1 MKKVTTKT
9 KWIFAV
15 GQLGWSILAGIIT
28 NLMVNFYLPDKTGN
42 GITTFVSSA
51 TYTFLGL
58 TIIGIITALG
68 RIVDAVTDP
77 WIASASDKCK
87 HKLGKRIPFMRYSA
101 IPFALVTVLIFCCP
115 VRGESVWNVVWLAVT
130 MVIFYICMTAYCTP
144 YNALIPVLGREQ
156 KDRMDISTYIS
167 LTYIVGTGIAF
178 AGKMI
183 WEALQGMTGW
193 DYYLCARI
201 VLAVLAL
208 IALVCMLL
216 PAFMINEKD
225 YDMSEPIKENAFK
238 SLGKTFKNK
247 QFRIFVLA
255 DILYWVG
262 ITIFNT
268 GFIFYV
274 ENLLGLKSEYMLLF
288 VFMTLVTFICYIP
301 VNALAKKFGKKRL
314 LIIGFFLFAVAF
326 LVSIFAGKVTFIPN
340 LIYGFIICILV
351 GVPLAILG
359 VIPQAIVADIAE
371 ADNVETK
378 ENHDAMFYAA
388 RTFAFKLG
396 QSIAMIVFTSLAVI
410 SQFTDTEGHIGNTGE
425 GYRYGLA
432 VAMVLCVLAAVA
444 CFFYNEKKVL
454 KTIGDNKNQPETSE
468 IAENSEKTEEVAE
481 EK

>member
-1 MKKVTTKT
+1 MKRLTK
-9 KWIFAV
+9 KQMWIFAI

-28 NLMVNFYLPDKTGN
+28 NLLVNFYLPDQTGN
-42 GITTFVSSA
+42 GIILFVTPA
-51 TYTFLGL
+51 TYTFLSL
-58 TIIGIITALG
+58 TIVGIITALG
-68 RIVDAVTDP
+68 RVVDAVTDP
-77 WIASASDKCK
+77 LIAGASDKCT

-101 IPFALVTVLIFCCP
+101 IPFALTTVLIFCCP
-115 VRGESVWNVVWLAVT
+115 IRHESVVNVIWLAVT
-130 MVIFYICMTAYCTP
+130 MVLFYVCMTAYCTP

-178 AGKMI
+178 SGKML
-183 WEALQGMTGW
+183 WEMLNGVTGW
-193 DYYLCARI
+193 DYYLCARL
-201 VLAVLAL
+201 VLGLLAV

-216 PAFMINEKD
+216 PAFLINERD
-225 YDMSEPIKENAFK
+225 FDVSESVKENSFK

-247 QFRIFVLA
+247 HFRIFVLA

-268 GFIFYV
+268 GFIYYV

-301 VNALAKKFGKKRL
+301 VNALAKKYGKKKL
-314 LIIGFFLFAVAF
+314 LVIGFFLFAFAF
-326 LVSIFAGKVTFIPN
+326 FVSIFAGKITFIPN
-340 LIYGFIICILV
+340 LVYGFIICVLV

-371 ADNVETK
+371 ADNYETK

-396 QSIAMIVFTSLAVI
+396 QSIAMILFTSFAVI
-410 SQFTDTEGHIGNTGE
+410 SQFTNDDGTIGNTGE

-444 CFFYNEKKVL
+444 CVFYKEKQVL
-454 KTIGDNKNQPETSE
+454 KTIDDGHNASYEEQTEN
-468 IAENSEKTEEVAE
+468 AE
-481 EK
+481 

>member
-1 MKKVTTKT
+1 MIPEKAMKTVTKKT

-28 NLMVNFYLPDKTGN
+28 NLLVNFYLPDKTGD
-42 GITTFVSSA
+42 GVITFVTTA

-58 TIIGIITALG
+58 TIIGVITALG

-77 WIASASDKCK
+77 WIAGASDKCK
-87 HKLGKRIPFMRYSA
+87 HRLGKRIPFMRYSA

-115 VRGESVWNVVWLAVT
+115 VRGESVWNIVWLAAT

-178 AGKMI
+178 SGKMI
-183 WEALQGMTGW
+183 WEALVGFTGW
-193 DYYLCARI
+193 DYYLCARLVLG
-201 VLAVLAL
+201 VLAA

-216 PAFMINEKD
+216 PAFMRNEKD
-225 YDMSEPIKENAFK
+225 YDVSEPVKENTFK

-274 ENLLGLKSEYMLLF
+274 ENLLQLDMYMVLF
-288 VFMTLVTFICYIP
+288 VFMTLITFICYIP
-301 VNALAKKFGKKRL
+301 VNALAKKFGKKKL
-314 LIIGFFLFAVAF
+314 LIVGFILFAFAF
-326 LVSIFAGKVTFIPN
+326 LVSVFAGKIAFIPN
-340 LIYGFIICILV
+340 LVYGFIICVLV
-351 GVPLAILG
+351 GVPLSILG

-371 ADNVETK
+371 ADNAETG

-396 QSIAMIVFTSLAVI
+396 QSIAMVVFTSLAVI
-410 SQFTDTEGHIGNTGE
+410 SQFTDINGDIANSGE
-425 GYRYGLA
+425 GYRYGLL
-432 VAMVLCVLAAVA
+432 VAMVLCVLAAIA

-454 KTIGDNKNQPETSE
+454 KTINAKHEEQNAVKSD
-468 IAENSEKTEEVAE
+468 AE
-481 EK
+481 

>member
-1 MKKVTTKT
+1 MKTVTKKT
-9 KWIFAV
+9 KWVFAV

-28 NLMVNFYLPDKTGN
+28 NLLVNFYLPDKTGD
-42 GITTFVSSA
+42 GVITFVTTA

-58 TIIGIITALG
+58 TIIGVITALG

-77 WIASASDKCK
+77 WIAGASDKCR

-115 VRGESVWNVVWLAVT
+115 VRGESVWNIVWLAVT

-144 YNALIPVLGREQ
+144 YNALIPVLGRDQ

-178 AGKMI
+178 AGKML
-183 WEALQGMTGW
+183 WEALNGFTGW
-193 DYYLCARI
+193 DYYLCARL
-201 VLAVLAL
+201 VLGVLAL
-208 IALVCMLL
+208 IALACMLI

-225 YDMSEPIKENAFK
+225 YDVSEPVKENTFK
-238 SLGKTFKNK
+238 SLSKTFKNK

-255 DILYWVG
+255 DILYWIG

-274 ENLLGLKSEYMLLF
+274 QNLLGLKNEYMLLF
-288 VFMTLVTFICYIP
+288 VFMTLVTFVCYIP
-301 VNALAKKFGKKRL
+301 VNALAKKYGKKKL
-314 LIIGFFLFAVAF
+314 LIVGFFLFAFAF
-326 LVSIFAGKVTFIPN
+326 LVSVFAGKITFIPN
-340 LIYGFIICILV
+340 LIYGFIICVLV
-351 GVPLAILG
+351 GVPLAVLG

-371 ADNVETK
+371 ADNAETG

-396 QSIAMIVFTSLAVI
+396 QSIAMVIFTSLAVI
-410 SQFTDTEGHIGNTGE
+410 SQFIDTEGNIANTGE
-425 GYRYGLA
+425 GYRYGLL
-432 VAMVLCVLAAVA
+432 VAMGLCVLAAVA

-454 KTIGDNKNQPETSE
+454 NTINKKHEETAA
-468 IAENSEKTEEVAE
+468 AEETVSMEEAAKTEE
-481 EK
+481 

>member
-1 MKKVTTKT
+1 MNRVSTKT

-28 NLMVNFYLPDKTGN
+28 NLLVNFYLPDKTGN
-42 GITTFVSSA
+42 GIMTFVTPA
-51 TYTFLGL
+51 TYTFMGL
-58 TIIGIITALG
+58 TIIGVITALG

-77 WIASASDKCK
+77 MIAGASDKCR
-87 HKLGKRIPFMRYSA
+87 HRLGKRIPFMRYSA
-101 IPFALVTVLIFCCP
+101 LPFALVTVLIFCCP
-115 VRGESVWNVVWLAVT
+115 VRGESAWNIVWLAAT

-144 YNALIPVLGREQ
+144 YNALIPVLGRDQ

-178 AGKMI
+178 SGKMI
-183 WEALQGMTGW
+183 WEFLNSATGW
-193 DYYLCARI
+193 DYYLCARLVLG
-201 VLAVLAL
+201 VLAA

-216 PAFMINEKD
+216 PAFMINEKQ
-225 YDMSEPIKENAFK
+225 YDDSEPISESSFK

-274 ENLLGLKSEYMLLF
+274 ENLLELDAYMLLF

-301 VNALAKKFGKKRL
+301 VNALAKKYGKKKL
-314 LIIGFFLFAVAF
+314 LIVGFFLFALAF
-326 LVSIFAGKVTFIPN
+326 LVSVFAGKVTFIPN
-340 LIYGFIICILV
+340 LVYGFIICVLV

-371 ADNVETK
+371 ADNVETG

-410 SQFTDTEGHIGNTGE
+410 SQYTKENGDIANSGE

-432 VAMVLCVLAAVA
+432 VAMVLCILAAVA
-444 CFFYNEKKVL
+444 CIFYNEKKVL
-454 KTIGDNKNQPETSE
+454 KTINENHSAEKTTLETSP
-468 IAENSEKTEEVAE
+468 AENKGH
-481 EK
+481 